1 MKPTLTPREQKI
13 LWATVEHYIA
23 TAEPVGSRVLSQEY
37 NLDISTATI
46 RHVLN
51 ALDRSGLLI
60 QPHTSAGR
68 VPSDFGYRVYVNELL
83 PDPTQEAVAVVKQ
96 AVGQIQPDRYG
107 NLQTI
112 LRRVS
117 QILASLSGCVA
128 LVTSPNMQVMRIKSI
143 QLLTIDT
150 DKLMVIVMGDSLHT
164 SSSIVTLSEPMGGE
178 SLQQVL
184 EILHTFLNYHLR
196 GKPWT
201 ELANNLK
208 WTELDQ
214 QFQAYGLLLD
224 KCLQQ
229 LAHTQAVSEQIF
241 VSGLSELLRQPEF
254 HQPQQVQGIIYVLET
269 EQACL
274 LPLLANNT
282 VAVQIGTE
290 MGVDYLQSCALV
302 SSPYYCDRQPVGT
315 VGVLNATRMNYVKSI
330 ACVETVANHLTE
342 VVSQW

>member
-1 MKPTLTPREQKI
+1 MKPTLTTREQKI
-13 LWATVEHYIA
+13 LWATVERYIA

-37 NLDISTATI
+37 KLDISTATI

-68 VPSDFGYRVYVNELL
+68 VPSDFGYRVYVDELL
-83 PDPTQEAVAVVKQ
+83 PEPKPELVESVKQ
-96 AVGQIQPDRYG
+96 ALSKIHPDRYG
-107 NLQTI
+107 NLHSI

-128 LVTSPNMQVMRIKSI
+128 MVTSPNMQIMRIKSI
-143 QLLTIDT
+143 QLLTVDA

-164 SSSIVTLSEPMGGE
+164 SSSIVTLPEAMVGE
-178 SLQQVL
+178 NLEQELDILQN
-184 EILHTFLNYHLR
+184 FLNYHLQ
-196 GKPWT
+196 GKPWV
-201 ELANNLK
+201 ELSNLP
-208 WTELDQ
+208 WAELDQ

-229 LAHTQAVSEQIF
+229 LAHIPLVNEQIF
-241 VSGLSELLRQPEF
+241 ISGLSELLRQPEF
-254 HQPQQVQGIIYVLET
+254 QQPQQVQGVIYILES

-274 LPLLANNT
+274 LPLLNANT
-282 VAVQIGTE
+282 GGVQIGAE
-290 MGVDYLQSCALV
+290 MGVDYLHNCALV

-315 VGVLNATRMNYVKSI
+315 VGVLNATRMNYAKSI
-330 ACVETVANHLTE
+330 ACVETAANHLTE